1 MGRAR
6 RCSHHRS
13 TSADTAEEEKEKKM
27 TKRKILEYGGVAAGV
42 VMIAIGLVSLI
53 LAINGRS
60 EVRSSLKQE
69 AIVGSPDMTPD
80 AIAAE
85 AKEAGL
91 PATVKLPTCNV
102 ADQAIDTGS
111 EAKCFAQYMRIHAL
125 ESTGGLT
132 YAEMGRFQSAAN
144 PDDPAGTSDEA
155 AAAKDEN
162 GQLISNGARNVW
174 VTETAL
180 STALNVSFLAE
191 NIALFGI
198 VVGLALLL
206 AGIGFMILALGGAL
220 RRTTA
225 EAKAPMATPAAAL
238 K

>member
-1 MGRAR
+1 
-6 RCSHHRS
+6 
-13 TSADTAEEEKEKKM
+13 M
-27 TKRKILEYGGVAAGV
+27 TKRKLLEYGGVAAGV
-42 VMIAIGLVSLI
+42 VMITIGIVALV
-53 LAINGRS
+53 LAIDGRN

-91 PATVKLPTCNV
+91 PPSIKLPTCDV

-132 YAEMGRFQSAAN
+132 YAQMGRFQSAAN

-155 AAAKDEN
+155 AAAKDET
-162 GQLISNGARNVW
+162 GQPISNGARNVW
-174 VTETAL
+174 VTETSLA
-180 STALNVSFLAE
+180 TALNVSFLAE
-191 NIALFGI
+191 NIALFGV
-198 VVGLALLL
+198 VVGIALLL
-206 AGIGFMILALGGAL
+206 SGIGFMILALGGAL
-220 RRTTA
+220 RNRVKS
-225 EAKAPMATPAAAL
+225 EAKAIVPPPSPAPAM

>member
-1 MGRAR
+1 
-6 RCSHHRS
+6 
-13 TSADTAEEEKEKKM
+13 M
-27 TKRKILEYGGVAAGV
+27 TKRKLLEYGGVAAGV
-42 VMIAIGLVSLI
+42 VMIAIGIVSLV
-53 LAINGRS
+53 LAIDGRNQ
-60 EVRSSLKQE
+60 VRSSLKQE

-85 AKEAGL
+85 AKDAGL
-91 PATVKLPTCNV
+91 PASIKLPTCDV
-102 ADQAIDTGS
+102 ADEAIDTGS

-132 YAEMGRFQSAAN
+132 YAQMGRYQSAAN

-162 GQLISNGARNVW
+162 GQPISNGARNIW

-191 NIALFGI
+191 NIAMFGI
-198 VVGLALLL
+198 VVGIALLL
-206 AGIGFMILALGGAL
+206 AGVGFLILALGGAL

-225 EAKAPMATPAAAL
+225 EVKAPLAAPVAAG

>member
-1 MGRAR
+1 
-6 RCSHHRS
+6 
-13 TSADTAEEEKEKKM
+13 M

-42 VMIAIGLVSLI
+42 VMIAIGIVSLV
-53 LAINGRS
+53 LAINGRN

-91 PATVKLPTCNV
+91 PASIKLPTCSV

-155 AAAKDEN
+155 AAAKDDN
-162 GQLISNGARNVW
+162 GQPVSNGARNIW

-191 NIALFGI
+191 NIALFGV
-198 VVGLALLL
+198 VVGISLLL
-206 AGIGFMILALGGAL
+206 AGIGFLILALGGAL
-220 RRTTA
+220 RRVAA
-225 EAKAPMATPAAAL
+225 EVKAPAATPAVAM

>member
-1 MGRAR
+1 M
-6 RCSHHRS
+6 S
-13 TSADTAEEEKEKKM
+13 
-27 TKRKILEYGGVAAGV
+27 KRKLLEYGGVAAGV
-42 VMIAIGLVSLI
+42 VMIAIGVVSLV
-53 LAINGRS
+53 LAIDGRN

-80 AIAAE
+80 AIATE

-91 PATVKLPTCNV
+91 PASIKLPTCSV
-102 ADQAIDTGS
+102 ADQAIDTGA

-132 YAEMGRFQSAAN
+132 YAQMGRFQSAAN
-144 PDDPAGTSDEA
+144 PDDPVGTNDEA

-162 GQLISNGARNVW
+162 GQPVSNGARNIW
-174 VTETAL
+174 VTETSL

-191 NIALFGI
+191 NIAMFGI
-198 VVGLALLL
+198 VVGVALLL
-206 AGIGFMILALGGAL
+206 SGIGFMILALGGAL
-220 RRTTA
+220 RRQTA
-225 EAKAPMATPAAAL
+225 ETRAVATPVTPVTAT

>member
-162 GQLISNGARNVW
+162 GQPISNGARNIW

-180 STALNVSFLAE
+180 ATALNVSFLAE
-191 NIALFGI
+191 STALFGVVVAIALILSGVGFI
-198 VVGLALLL
+198 V
-206 AGIGFMILALGGAL
+206 LALGGAL
-220 RRTTA
+220 RRARESGREEVPKA
-225 EAKAPMATPAAAL
+225 ESPG
-238 K
+238 

>member
-1 MGRAR
+1 
-6 RCSHHRS
+6 
-13 TSADTAEEEKEKKM
+13 
-27 TKRKILEYGGVAAGV
+27 
-42 VMIAIGLVSLI
+42 
-53 LAINGRS
+53 
-60 EVRSSLKQE
+60 
-69 AIVGSPDMTPD
+69 MTPD

-91 PATVKLPTCNV
+91 PASIKLPTCSV

-155 AAAKDEN
+155 AAAKDDN
-162 GQLISNGARNVW
+162 GQPVSNGARNIW

-191 NIALFGI
+191 NIALFGV
-198 VVGLALLL
+198 VVGISLLL
-206 AGIGFMILALGGAL
+206 AGIGFLILALGGAL
-220 RRTTA
+220 RRVAA
-225 EAKAPMATPAAAL
+225 EVKAPAATPAVAM

>member
-1 MGRAR
+1 
-6 RCSHHRS
+6 
-13 TSADTAEEEKEKKM
+13 M

-42 VMIAIGLVSLI
+42 VMIAIGIVSLV
-53 LAINGRS
+53 LAINGRN

-91 PATVKLPTCNV
+91 PASITLPTCSV

-144 PDDPAGTSDEA
+144 PDDPAGTGDEA
-155 AAAKDEN
+155 AAAKDDN
-162 GQLISNGARNVW
+162 GQPVSNGARNIW

-191 NIALFGI
+191 NIALFGV
-198 VVGLALLL
+198 VVGISLLL
-206 AGIGFMILALGGAL
+206 AGIGFLILALGGAL
-220 RRTTA
+220 RRVTA
-225 EAKAPMATPAAAL
+225 EVKAPAATPAVAI

>member
-1 MGRAR
+1 
-6 RCSHHRS
+6 
-13 TSADTAEEEKEKKM
+13 M
-27 TKRKILEYGGVAAGV
+27 TKRKVLEYGGVAAGV

-91 PATVKLPTCNV
+91 PASIKLPTCSV
-102 ADQAIDTGS
+102 ADQAIDTGA

-132 YAEMGRFQSAAN
+132 YAQMGRFQSAAN
-144 PDDPAGTSDEA
+144 PDDPAGTNDEA
-155 AAAKDEN
+155 AAVKDEN
-162 GQLISNGARNVW
+162 GQPVSNGARNVW

-191 NIALFGI
+191 NIALFGV
-198 VVGLALLL
+198 VVGIALLL

-220 RRTTA
+220 RRQAAETKTVTRPTA
-225 EAKAPMATPAAAL
+225 PAAAL